1 MKTRTL
7 LIFALL
13 IAVFAGWT
21 GLTMGDDA
29 GKEVDF
35 EKIVCPGS
43 KKQVNKDAT
52 VEHEDCI
59 VYFCCN
65 NCAAAFKKDVQ
76 DKKKFLA
83 RANHQKVAT
92 GQVKQTKCPKSFQ
105 GAKAS
110 TALEVNG
117 VDVTFCCNNC
127 RGWAEGLAKSADDVE
142 DQIATL
148 FGPNVFGKAFE
159 VIGK

>member
-35 EKIVCPGS
+35 EKIVCPVS

-110 TALEVNG
+110 TALEVTC
-117 VDVTFCCNNC
+117 V
-127 RGWAEGLAKSADDVE
+127 RGRRAALRTCVAQDRQQVGN
-142 DQIATL
+142 L
-148 FGPNVFGKAFE
+148 FIENRLVVSVLNFLSKGFE
-159 VIGK
+159 